1 MFFYVDESG
10 HTGTNLFDENQ
21 PFLYYGV
28 LSSKLNVDVLARKSL
43 RALRSRLGVERLH
56 AAELGNGGLVEI
68 IGDIARIQKKL
79 DLRFSICRVAK
90 ADHALICFFDQ
101 VFDNG
106 VNPAIT
112 WTGYW
117 SPLRYVL
124 LLKLASLFD
133 EVTLRKAWA
142 ARIEVNDSE
151 AERGLVEVCK
161 TIRSRVAN
169 LPDERSRILI
179 TDTLLWAETNPSE
192 IYYNTKSKK
201 DILSVT
207 PNLIGFQ
214 SVIHGIASI
223 LSSGEKEASC
233 ITVDQQSQFNKA
245 QKTLSEIYASA
256 KGLDF
261 VTGPGLPVMD
271 MKNIPTVPLTFMSGA
286 DSPGL
291 ELVDIYLWVFKRC
304 MERKEL
310 AEELLSFTRRQAPKT
325 SFDEISIN
333 AITARWSKWFENLP
347 EPTEDQIAKGKEM
360 IAIDEARRLEAIAK
374 SSEPAAAA
382 GQAAAL

>member
-28 LSSKLNVDVLARKSL
+28 LSSKLNVDVLSRKSL
-43 RALRSRLGVERLH
+43 ISLRSRLKVDRLH
-56 AAELGNGGLVEI
+56 AKELGNGGLVEI
-68 IGDIARIQKKL
+68 IDEITRLQKKL
-79 DLRFSICRVAK
+79 DLRFDVCRVAK

-124 LLKLASLFD
+124 LLKVASLFD
-133 EVTLRKAWA
+133 DVTLKKAWA
-142 ARIEVNDSE
+142 ARIEGKDSE
-151 AERGLVEVCK
+151 AEKGLVDVCQ
-161 TIRSRVAN
+161 TIRSRVVS
-169 LPDERSRILI
+169 LPDERSRTLI
-179 TDTLLWAETNPSE
+179 TDTLRWAENNPSE

-201 DILSVT
+201 DILSVS
-207 PNLIGFQ
+207 PNIIGFQ
-214 SVIHGIASI
+214 SVIHGIASR
-223 LSSGEKEASC
+223 LSFGKKEASC
-233 ITVDQQSQFNKA
+233 ITVDQQTQFNKA

-256 KGLDF
+256 KGIEF
-261 VTGPGLPVMD
+261 VTGPGLPIMD
-271 MKNIPTVPLTFMSGA
+271 TKSIPTVPLTFLSGA
-286 DSPGL
+286 DSAGL
-291 ELVDIYLWVFKRC
+291 ELVDIYLWIFKRF

-310 AEELLSFTRRQAPKT
+310 AEELHSFVRRQAPKT
-325 SFDEISIN
+325 NFDEISIN

-347 EPTEDQIAKGKEM
+347 EPSEDQIMKGKEM
-360 IAIDEARRLEAIAK
+360 IAIDEARRLEAIAR
-374 SSEPAAAA
+374 STQQSAAD
-382 GQAAAL
+382 GQSAVL

>member
-43 RALRSRLGVERLH
+43 LSLRSRLGVERLH
-56 AAELGNGGLVEI
+56 AAELGNGRLVEI
-68 IGDIARIQKKL
+68 IDEITRLQKRL
-79 DLRFSICRVAK
+79 DLRFAICRVAK
-90 ADHALICFFDQ
+90 ADHALISFFDQ

-133 EVTLRKAWA
+133 DVTLRKAWA
-142 ARIEVNDSE
+142 ARIEIIDSE
-151 AERGLVEVCK
+151 AERGLVEVCE

-169 LPDERSRILI
+169 LPDERSRTLI
-179 TDTLLWAETNPSE
+179 ADTLQWAEKNPSE

-201 DILSVT
+201 DILQVA

-214 SVIHGIASI
+214 SVIHGIASV
-223 LSSGEKEASC
+223 LSSGKKEASC

-256 KGLDF
+256 KGMDF
-261 VTGPGLPVMD
+261 VTGPGLPIMD
-271 MKNIPTVPLTFMSGA
+271 TKNIPTVPLTFMSGA
-286 DSPGL
+286 DSAGL
-291 ELVDIYLWVFKRC
+291 ELVDIYLWVFKRF

-310 AEELLSFTRRQAPKT
+310 AAELHSFLRRQAPKT
-325 SFDEISIN
+325 QFDEISIN
-333 AITARWSKWFENLP
+333 AIAARWSKWFENLP
-347 EPTEDQIAKGKEM
+347 EPTEDQIIKGKEM
-360 IAIDEARRLEAIAK
+360 IVIDEARRQEAIAK
-374 SSEPAAAA
+374 SSQPAAAD
-382 GQAAAL
+382 GQAATP